1 MKKII
6 FLLPLMM
13 SACASVTPHQYTTQ
27 QGRMGYTL
35 TCSEFNTTWEQCQS
49 KAGELCSQGYEVD
62 KQLSF
67 KETFPDS
74 GDGIYRPANNHLA
87 VVCKDSAG

>member
-1 MKKII
+1 
-6 FLLPLMM
+6 
-13 SACASVTPHQYTTQ
+13 
-27 QGRMGYTL
+27 L

-67 KETFPDS
+67 KESFPENHFSYPTDRVCMCQRDAS
-74 GDGIYRPANNHLA
+74 PIYDATGQDGLYID
-87 VVCKDSAG
+87 VQ